1 MTQHSH
7 LDPSAFFLEGGS
19 TGILLIHGFTGSPPE
34 MSLVGEYLNQR
45 DLTVSVPLLPGHGTT
60 VEDLDTRTWEDWTSH
75 VESALGD
82 LQKRCKT
89 VFVAG
94 LSLGGL
100 LALYL
105 AALHDE
111 LGGAISYSAPM
122 GVTDW
127 RSKLVPI
134 FKKFIPQVTKSEDFM
149 TDPEAKLRNWSYET
163 TPTSAAHEVLKFMG
177 EVKHLLPRINCPLL
191 IINSTEDPEIR
202 PDSGQYVYVHTS
214 SADKKLI
221 MLHNCGHVITIDNE
235 WEQVAE
241 ETYKFIS
248 QSSST

>member
-7 LDPSAFFLEGGS
+7 LDPSAFCLDGGS

-34 MSLVGEYLNQR
+34 MSLVGEYLNER
-45 DLTVSVPLLPGHGTT
+45 DLTVSSPLLPGHGTT

-82 LQKRCKT
+82 LQKRCET

-94 LSLGGL
+94 LSLGAL

-105 AALHDE
+105 AAQHDE
-111 LGGAISYSAPM
+111 LAGAIAYSAPM

-149 TDPEAKLRNWSYET
+149 TDPEAKLQNWSYET
-163 TPTSAAHEVLKFMG
+163 TPTSATHEVLKFKV
-177 EVKHLLPRINCPLL
+177 EVKYLLPSINCPLL
-191 IINSTEDPEIR
+191 IINSSEDPVIR
-202 PDSGQYVYVHTS
+202 LDSGQYVYVHTS
-214 SADKKLI
+214 STDKKLI
-221 MLHNCGHVITIDNE
+221 MLHNCGHVITIDSE
-235 WEQVAE
+235 WELVAE
-241 ETYKFIS
+241 ETYKFIKNRV
-248 QSSST
+248 

>member
-1 MTQHSH
+1 MTQHPH
-7 LDPSAFFLEGGS
+7 LDPSPFLLEGGS

-34 MSLVGEYLNQR
+34 MLLVGDYLNER
-45 DLTVSVPLLPGHGTT
+45 DLTVSAPLLPGHGTT

-82 LQKRCKT
+82 IQKRCET

-94 LSLGGL
+94 LSLGAL

-105 AALHDE
+105 AAQHDE
-111 LGGAISYSAPM
+111 LAGAISYSAPM

-127 RSKLVPI
+127 RSNFVPI

-149 TDPEAKLRNWSYET
+149 IDPEAKLRNWSYET
-163 TPTSAAHEVLKFMG
+163 TPTSAAHEVLKFMR

-202 PDSGQYVYVHTS
+202 LDSGQYVYVHTS

-241 ETYKFIS
+241 ETYKFIKNRV
-248 QSSST
+248 